1 MTLDGPMSVI
11 LPAAGKGRRFAA
23 DGVASA
29 SKIEFELAGRAA
41 FLHAIDRFLERGDVG
56 QIILAVD
63 PDGYDTFEQ
72 RWGEQ
77 LAFMGVELMPGG
89 RAERWETVQ
98 LALDRVLAEARYV
111 AVHDAARPLASGA
124 LIERVVG
131 TLQEAELATPAVAGV
146 VPGLAVA
153 DSLKRVEPAE
163 PPRPADRADDILG
176 FVGEADPGDA
186 GVAPAVQRITE
197 AVSRVSLVGVQTP
210 QVFRADVLRE
220 AYRTLGSQTADGITD
235 DAGLVQRLGHPVLV
249 VEGEPINFKITRPDD
264 ARLAEAWLSQGR
276 AKAEQADTVRE
287 LFGDDD
293 DD

>member
-1 MTLDGPMSVI
+1 MTLDGPLSVI
-11 LPAAGKGRRFAA
+11 LPAAGKGRRFSA

-41 FLHAIDRFLERGDVG
+41 FLHTIDRFLERGDVG

-63 PDGYDTFEQ
+63 PDGYDTLEQ

-98 LALDRVLAEARYV
+98 LALDRVSSDARYV
-111 AVHDAARPLASGA
+111 AVHDAARPLVSST
-124 LIERVVG
+124 LIERVVS
-131 TLQEAELATPAVAGV
+131 TLQDAELTAPEVAGV

-153 DSLKRVEPAE
+153 DSLKRVEPTE
-163 PPRPADRADDILG
+163 SQQPADRADDILG
-176 FVGEADPGDA
+176 LIDNGDERNA
-186 GVAPAVQRITE
+186 GAAPPVQRVVE
-197 AVSRVSLVGVQTP
+197 AVARESLVGVQTP
-210 QVFRADVLRE
+210 QVFRAGVLRE
-220 AYRTLGSQTADGITD
+220 AYRTIASQPPEGITD
-235 DAGLVQRLGHPVLV
+235 DAGLVQRLGHPVWV

-276 AKAEQADTVRE
+276 AKAEQADAVRE

-293 DD
+293 ED